1 MLDRSLLLKM
11 RTLGAAAAVA
21 ACALA
26 VSTTAHAQEEQPY
39 GPDAAQEI
47 RGGTLTVGSLVEP
60 PALDPF
66 HQGADARIQVTTLIY
81 QGLFYEGMSGP
92 VPLLATGYSVSDDG
106 LTYTFTLREG
116 VKFHTGQDMTAAD
129 VKYSYDYIRNPDN
142 GSPGAGDFSTVAS
155 IDAVDDT
162 TVVFNLSQ
170 PNASL
175 PMTLGNKYGAV
186 VPAGTF
192 DDENARAALNR
203 ESVGTGPFKIATYE
217 TNSFLELAAFE
228 DYWQEGLPYLDGI
241 TFLFMPNNAA
251 LLVALRNGRI
261 DFAKL
266 GRPQDAEQLAGAAQL
281 NIQRWPSL
289 GQMPLDLDSNYGPL
303 QDIRVRQAIAL
314 AVDKDEILQASLGGY
329 GTVIHTIVAG
339 MQDAWGVPVDQLEF
353 QTRDLDRAK
362 ALMAEAGLAGGV
374 EMDLTTINGFDWMDP
389 AAVTLREQLAEIG
402 ITLNIQRV
410 DLGVWINNFRGRN
423 MGLTF
428 NEWATQPDPN
438 MLFFRHFHMAP
449 EGADFRNWNNEEAS
463 ALLREGRSTSD
474 PVKRKEIYTEFQKI
488 LDRTVPTI
496 MLFSADI
503 VTVANE
509 RVTNLYQHPTGWYFG
524 LAKTQ
529 VAQ

>member
-1 MLDRSLLLKM
+1 MMKTSLTRM
-11 RTLGAAAAVA
+11 RMLGAMLAT

-26 VSTTAHAQEEQPY
+26 VAPAAFAQEEPPY
-39 GPDAAQEI
+39 GPNPAEEI

-81 QGLFYEGMSGP
+81 QGLFYEGMTGP
-92 VPLLATGYSVSDDG
+92 VPLLATGYEVSADG
-106 LTYTFTLREG
+106 LSYTFPLRQG

-142 GSPGAGDFSTVAS
+142 GSPGAGDFSTVES
-155 IDAVDDT
+155 IEAVDDF
-162 TVVFNLSQ
+162 TVVFKLSQ

-186 VPAGTF
+186 VPTGTF
-192 DDENARAALNR
+192 DSQDARAALNR
-203 ESVGTGPFKIATYE
+203 ESVGTGPFKIAAYE

-228 DYWQEGLPYLDGI
+228 DYWQEGMPYLDGI

-266 GRPQDAEQLAGAAQL
+266 GRPQDAEQLAGAANL
-281 NIQRWPSL
+281 EVQRWASL
-289 GQMPLDLDSNYGPL
+289 GQKPLDLDSNYGPL
-303 QDIRVRQAIAL
+303 GDVRVRQAIAL
-314 AVDKDEILQASLGGY
+314 AIDKEEILQASLGGY

-339 MQDAWGVPVDQLEF
+339 MQDNWGVPVEELEF
-353 QTRDLDRAK
+353 QTRDLERAR

-374 EMDLTTINGFDWMDP
+374 EMDLTTIAGFDWMDP
-389 AAVTLREQLAEIG
+389 AAVTLKEQLSEIG
-402 ITLNIQRV
+402 ITLNIKRV
-410 DLGVWINNFRGRN
+410 DLGVWIDNFRNKN

-428 NEWATQPDPN
+428 NDWATQPDPN

-474 PVKRKEIYTEFQKI
+474 PAKRREIYAEFQKI
-488 LDRTVPTI
+488 LDRTVPTV

-503 VTVANE
+503 VTVAND
-509 RVTNLYQHPTGWYFG
+509 RVRNLYQHPTGWYFG

>member
-1 MLDRSLLLKM
+1 MMKDSLTTM
-11 RTLGAAAAVA
+11 RRFGAAAVT

-26 VSTTAHAQEEQPY
+26 WAPATSAQEEPPY
-39 GPDAAQEI
+39 GPDPAEDI
-47 RGGTLTVGSLVEP
+47 RGGVLTVGSLLEP

-92 VPLLATGYSVSDDG
+92 VPLLATGYEVSEDG
-106 LTYTFTLREG
+106 LAYTFPLREG

-129 VKYSYDYIRNPDN
+129 VKYSYDYIRDPDN
-142 GSPGAGDFSTVAS
+142 GSPGAGDFSTVES
-155 IDAVDDT
+155 IEVVDDY

-186 VPAGTF
+186 VPTGTF
-192 DDENARAALNR
+192 DDEGARAALNR
-203 ESVGTGPFKIATYE
+203 ESVGTGPFRIAAYE
-217 TNSFLELAAFE
+217 TNSFLELVAFD
-228 DYWQEGLPYLDGI
+228 DYWQEGMPYLDGI

-251 LLVALRNGRI
+251 LLVALRNQRI

-266 GRPQDAEQLAGAAQL
+266 GRPQDSEQLAGVDHL
-281 NIQRWPSL
+281 EIQRWASL
-289 GQMPLDLDSNYGPL
+289 GQKPLDLDSNYGPL
-303 QDIRVRQAIAL
+303 KDVRVRQAIAL
-314 AVDKDEILQASLGGY
+314 AVDKEEILQASLGGY

-339 MQDAWGVPVDQLEF
+339 MQDTWGVPVEELEF
-353 QTRDLDRAK
+353 QTRDLERAR
-362 ALMAEAGLAGGV
+362 ALMAEAGLADGV
-374 EMDLTTINGFDWMDP
+374 EMDLTTIAGFDWMDP
-389 AAVTLREQLAEIG
+389 AAVTLKEQLSEIG
-402 ITLNIQRV
+402 ITLNIKRV
-410 DLGVWINNFRGRN
+410 DLGVWIDNFRNQN

-428 NEWATQPDPN
+428 NDWATQPDPN
-438 MLFFRHFHMAP
+438 MLFFRHFHKTP

-474 PVKRKEIYTEFQKI
+474 PAERKEIYAEFQKI
-488 LDRTVPTI
+488 LDRTVPTV

-509 RVTNLYQHPTGWYFG
+509 RVKNLHQHPTGWYFG

-529 VAQ
+529 VVQ